1 MDVLRVEGLYKSFGE
16 KQVLKGLEFSVPE
29 HSVFGFVGRNGAGK
43 STTMKIALGILKAD
57 QGEVYV
63 MGDKVRYGH
72 ASTNRC
78 VGYLPDVP
86 EFYDFMT
93 AREYLSFCGDL
104 SGMDKKEA
112 KERSEQLRELVGLA
126 KEKKRVKGFSRGM
139 KQRLGLAQALLHSPK
154 LLICDEPTS
163 ALDPLGR
170 RELLE
175 ILEKAKDET
184 TVLFS
189 THILSDVESICDRV
203 AVLEKGRV
211 VLSGT
216 IDEIK
221 NAHGRGNVTLA
232 LSSEEECKKLA
243 DRFDFLVRGE
253 HRTVCAASPDRLP
266 ELLKFVAEEGLE
278 LMRLERGEAT
288 LEDLFMEAI
297 SEEAISEEL
306 DVKEVTSR

>member
-1 MDVLRVEGLYKSFGE
+1 MDVLRVENLHKSFGE
-16 KQVLKGLEFSVPE
+16 KQVLKGLGFAVPE

-43 STTMKIALGILKAD
+43 STTMKIALGLLKAD

-63 MGDKVRYGH
+63 MGDKVRYGN

-93 AREYLSFCGDL
+93 AREYLGFCGDL
-104 SGMDKKEA
+104 SGMEKKA
-112 KERSEQLRELVGLA
+112 VKERSEQLLEMVGLSD
-126 KEKKRVKGFSRGM
+126 EKKRVKGFSRGM
-139 KQRLGLAQALLHSPK
+139 KQRLGLAQALLHRPK

-170 RELLE
+170 RELLD

-203 AVLEKGRV
+203 AVLEKGNV

-216 IDEIK
+216 IDEIR
-221 NAHGRGNVTLA
+221 NSHGQGNVTLA
-232 LSSEEECKKLA
+232 LSSEAECKKLA
-243 DRFDFLVRGE
+243 DRFDFLTREE
-253 HRTVCAASPDRLP
+253 HHTVNAASPDRLP
-266 ELLKFVAEEGLE
+266 ELLKFIAEEKLN
-278 LMRLERGEAT
+278 LMKLERGEAT
-288 LEDLFMEAI
+288 LEDLFMEVI
-297 SEEAISEEL
+297 SEEPA
-306 DVKEVTSR
+306 DKEVISR

>member
-1 MDVLRVEGLYKSFGE
+1 MDVLRVENLYKSFGE
-16 KQVLKGLEFSVPE
+16 KQVLQGLDFTVPE

-57 QGEVYV
+57 RGDVYV
-63 MGDKVRYGH
+63 MEEKVRYGS
-72 ASTNRC
+72 ASTNLC

-93 AREYLSFCGDL
+93 AREYLCFCGDL
-104 SGMDKKEA
+104 SGMSKKEA
-112 KERSEQLRELVGLA
+112 VERGEQLLELVGLS

-139 KQRLGLAQALLHSPK
+139 KQRLGLAQALLHRPK

-170 RELLE
+170 RELLD
-175 ILEKAKDET
+175 ILVRAKDET

-189 THILSDVESICDRV
+189 THILSDVEAICDKV

-211 VLSGT
+211 ALSGT

-221 NAHGRGNVTLA
+221 NAHGQGNVTLV
-232 LSSEEECKKLA
+232 LDSEADCKKVT
-243 DRFDFLVRGE
+243 DRFGFLTRGA
-253 HRTVCAASPDRLP
+253 HFTLHAASPDRLS
-266 ELLKFVAEEGLE
+266 EILAFIAKEEIE

-288 LEDLFMEAI
+288 LEDLFMEAV
-297 SEEAISEEL
+297 SNEPAA
-306 DVKEVTSR
+306 KEVISR